1 MFWISY
7 AITLV
12 LGTAL
17 AIVVFS
23 IRAVFWLVRY
33 PGRTSSPAALRKMRF
48 PVPNLT
54 RR

>member
-12 LGTAL
+12 LGTAV
-17 AIVVFS
+17 AIVAFL
-23 IRAVFWLVRY
+23 IRTLFWLVRFSQ
-33 PGRTSSPAALRKMRF
+33 RTSPPVALRKMRF
-48 PVPNLT
+48 PVLNLT